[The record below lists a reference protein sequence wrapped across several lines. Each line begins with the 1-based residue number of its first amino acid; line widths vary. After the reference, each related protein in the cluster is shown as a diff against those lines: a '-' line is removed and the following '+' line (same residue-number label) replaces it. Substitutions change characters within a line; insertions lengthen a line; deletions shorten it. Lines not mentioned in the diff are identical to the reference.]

1 MLFENV
7 DCTLH
12 VLTLALMERCSPEDM
27 TSMCD
32 GKSGGWY
39 GEGRRKSNTRQDEK
53 KFTR

>member
-32 GKSGGWY
+32 GKSGDDMGK
-39 GEGRRKSNTRQDEK
+39 EEEQATQETR
-53 KFTR
+53 